1 VRGPDTYRWPLRQAL
16 SSGRQRRQVDGAR
29 SVGVA
34 TEAICDEFF
43 GEYSVDNQRHNS
55 KLPSEREY
63 VPFSGAPM
71 KQTKMLVNWL
81 VACAVAFAM
90 VTSAS
95 AQSAKER
102 SGKVVKI
109 KGSARFSTGNSI
121 WQPLSVG
128 TLLKAGALVQTAK
141 DSFADIALIESDVV
155 QPPTASGVGAAGNK
169 RPTTAQDLVRLS
181 EDSVLAIDK
190 LTVVNTG
197 AEKVTE
203 TQLDLRSGR
212 ILGSVKKMA
221 AASRFEVKVPN
232 GVAGIRGTLF
242 AISADG
248 VVSVGIGQVV
258 ISWTKADGSTGTQV
272 VSEGWQF
279 DVRSGE
285 LTKIPDVILNDLRRL
300 EVESLAYFTAPTTRI
315 TVDQTILFVSP
326 N

>member
-1 VRGPDTYRWPLRQAL
+1 
-16 SSGRQRRQVDGAR
+16 
-29 SVGVA
+29 
-34 TEAICDEFF
+34 
-43 GEYSVDNQRHNS
+43 
-55 KLPSEREY
+55 
-63 VPFSGAPM
+63 M

-90 VTSAS
+90 VTNAS
-95 AQSAKER
+95 AQSSKER

-109 KGSARFSTGNSI
+109 KGSARYSTGNNI
-121 WQPLSVG
+121 WQPLAVG
-128 TLLKAGALVQTAK
+128 TVLKAGALVQTAR
-141 DSFADIALIESDVV
+141 DSFVDIVLSDSEVV
-155 QPPTASGVGAAGNK
+155 PQPPTASGVGAGNK
-169 RPTTAQDLVRLS
+169 RPAAPQDLVRLT

-242 AISADG
+242 AISAEG
-248 VVSVGIGQVV
+248 VVSVAIGQVV
-258 ISWTKADGSTGTQV
+258 ISWTKADSSTGTQV

-279 DVRSGE
+279 DVRTGE
-285 LTKIPDVILNDLRRL
+285 LTKLPEALWNALKNF
-300 EVESLAYFTAPTTRI
+300 EVESVVYFTGPTTRQA
-315 TVDQTILFVSP
+315 VDQTILFVSP

>member
-1 VRGPDTYRWPLRQAL
+1 
-16 SSGRQRRQVDGAR
+16 
-29 SVGVA
+29 
-34 TEAICDEFF
+34 
-43 GEYSVDNQRHNS
+43 
-55 KLPSEREY
+55 
-63 VPFSGAPM
+63 M

-90 VTSAS
+90 VTSAQ
-95 AQSAKER
+95 AAERIAKA
-102 SGKVVKI
+102 VKI
-109 KGSARFSTGNSI
+109 KGSARYSTGNSI

-141 DSFADIALIESDVV
+141 DSFVDIALTESDVV
-155 QPPTASGVGAAGNK
+155 QPPTASGVGAGGK
-169 RPTTAQDLVRLS
+169 RPTATQDLVRLS

-190 LTVVNTG
+190 LTFVNTG

-212 ILGSVKKMA
+212 VLGSVKKMA

-258 ISWTKADGSTGTQV
+258 ISWTKADASTGTQV

-279 DVRSGE
+279 DIRSGE
-285 LTKIPDVILNDLRRL
+285 LSKIPDVTLKQLRDFQ
-300 EVESLAYFTAPTTRI
+300 VTSVVYFETPTPFV
-315 TVDQTILFVSP
+315 VDQTIYNVSP

>member
-1 VRGPDTYRWPLRQAL
+1 
-16 SSGRQRRQVDGAR
+16 
-29 SVGVA
+29 
-34 TEAICDEFF
+34 
-43 GEYSVDNQRHNS
+43 
-55 KLPSEREY
+55 
-63 VPFSGAPM
+63 M

-95 AQSAKER
+95 AQSVKER

-258 ISWTKADGSTGTQV
+258 ISWTKADASTGTQV

>member
-1 VRGPDTYRWPLRQAL
+1 
-16 SSGRQRRQVDGAR
+16 
-29 SVGVA
+29 
-34 TEAICDEFF
+34 
-43 GEYSVDNQRHNS
+43 
-55 KLPSEREY
+55 
-63 VPFSGAPM
+63 M
-71 KQTKMLVNWL
+71 KQTKMLVNGL

-90 VTSAS
+90 VTSAQ
-95 AQSAKER
+95 AAER
-102 SGKVVKI
+102 TGKVVKI
-109 KGSARFSTGNSI
+109 KGSARYSMGNNI

-128 TLLKAGALVQTAK
+128 TLLKSGALVQTAK
-141 DSFADIALIESDVV
+141 DSFVDIALTESDVAP
-155 QPPTASGVGAAGNK
+155 QPPTASGVGAGGK
-169 RPTTAQDLVRLS
+169 RPAAPQDLVRLS

-197 AEKVTE
+197 ADKVTE

-212 ILGSVKKMA
+212 LLGSVKKMA

-248 VVSVGIGQVV
+248 VVSVAIGQVV
-258 ISWTKADGSTGTQV
+258 ISWTKADGTTGTQV

-285 LTKIPDVILNDLRRL
+285 LTKLPEPVWNALKNF
-300 EVESLAYFTAPTTRI
+300 EVETLAFFTTPTTRPI
-315 TVDQTILFVSP
+315 VDQTILFVSP

>member
-1 VRGPDTYRWPLRQAL
+1 
-16 SSGRQRRQVDGAR
+16 
-29 SVGVA
+29 
-34 TEAICDEFF
+34 
-43 GEYSVDNQRHNS
+43 
-55 KLPSEREY
+55 
-63 VPFSGAPM
+63 M

-90 VTSAS
+90 VTSAQ
-95 AQSAKER
+95 AAER
-102 SGKVVKI
+102 TGKVVKI
-109 KGSARFSTGNSI
+109 KGSARYSTGNNV

-141 DSFADIALIESDVV
+141 DSFADIALTESDVV
-155 QPPTASGVGAAGNK
+155 QPPTASGVGAGGK
-169 RPTTAQDLVRLS
+169 RATATHDLVRLS
-181 EDSVLAIDK
+181 DDSVLAIER

-212 ILGSVKKMA
+212 VLGSVKKMA
-221 AASRFEVKVPN
+221 AASRFEVRVPN

-248 VVSVGIGQVV
+248 VVSVATGQVV
-258 ISWTKADGSTGTQV
+258 ISWMKSDGTTGTQV
-272 VSEGWQF
+272 VSEGFQF

-285 LTKIPDVILNDLRRL
+285 MTRIPDAIFAELRGLL
-300 EVESLAYFTAPTTRI
+300 EVISFTAPTTFQN
-315 TVDQTILFVSP
+315 DQTIYNVSP

>member
-1 VRGPDTYRWPLRQAL
+1 
-16 SSGRQRRQVDGAR
+16 
-29 SVGVA
+29 
-34 TEAICDEFF
+34 
-43 GEYSVDNQRHNS
+43 
-55 KLPSEREY
+55 
-63 VPFSGAPM
+63 M

-109 KGSARFSTGNSI
+109 KGSARFSTGNNI

-232 GVAGIRGTLF
+232 GVAGIRGTLYILDASGAVRVLKDSVMLSYF
-242 AISADG
+242 DKNGAQQTKL
-248 VVSVGIGQVV
+248 VVAGYMFDPLIGEPAP
-258 ISWTKADGSTGTQV
+258 IPG
-272 VSEGWQF
+272 F
-279 DVRSGE
+279 DQQ
-285 LTKIPDVILNDLRRL
+285 K
-300 EVESLAYFTAPTTRI
+300 
-315 TVDQTILFVSP
+315 LFVFLL
-326 N
+326 

>member
-1 VRGPDTYRWPLRQAL
+1 
-16 SSGRQRRQVDGAR
+16 
-29 SVGVA
+29 
-34 TEAICDEFF
+34 
-43 GEYSVDNQRHNS
+43 
-55 KLPSEREY
+55 
-63 VPFSGAPM
+63 M
-71 KQTKMLVNWL
+71 KQTKMLVNCL

-90 VTSAS
+90 ATSAQ
-95 AQSAKER
+95 AAER
-102 SGKVVKI
+102 TGKVVKL
-109 KGSARFSTGNSI
+109 KGSARYSTGNNI
-121 WQPLSVG
+121 WQPVSVG
-128 TLLKAGALVQTAK
+128 TQLRAGALVQTAK
-141 DSFADIALIESDVV
+141 DSFVDIALTDSDVV
-155 QPPTASGVGAAGNK
+155 QPPTASGVGAGGR
-169 RPTTAQDLVRLS
+169 RPTATQDLVRLS

-221 AASRFEVKVPN
+221 AASRFEVRVPN

-285 LTKIPDVILNDLRRL
+285 LTKIPDVILNGLKKFQL
-300 EVESLAYFTAPTTRI
+300 ESILFAAPTTFVIDR
-315 TVDQTILFVSP
+315 TIYNVSP

>member
-1 VRGPDTYRWPLRQAL
+1 M
-16 SSGRQRRQVDGAR
+16 
-29 SVGVA
+29 
-34 TEAICDEFF
+34 
-43 GEYSVDNQRHNS
+43 
-55 KLPSEREY
+55 KL
-63 VPFSGAPM
+63 
-71 KQTKMLVNWL
+71 TKMLVNWL

-90 VTSAS
+90 VTSAQ
-95 AQSAKER
+95 AAER
-102 SGKVVKI
+102 MGKVVKI
-109 KGSARFSTGNSI
+109 KGSARYSTGNNI

-141 DSFADIALIESDVV
+141 DSFADIALTESDVV
-155 QPPTASGVGAAGNK
+155 VQPPKASGVGAGGK
-169 RPTTAQDLVRLS
+169 RPTATQDLVRLS

-190 LTVVNTG
+190 LMVVNTG

-212 ILGSVKKMA
+212 VLGSVKKMA

-248 VVSVGIGQVV
+248 VVDVAIGQVV
-258 ISWTKADGSTGTQV
+258 ISWTKADASTGTQV

-285 LTKIPDVILNDLRRL
+285 LSKIPDMILDGLKKFQ
-300 EVESLAYFTAPTTRI
+300 VDSLVYFAPPTTLVIDR
-315 TVDQTILFVSP
+315 TIFNVSP

>member
-1 VRGPDTYRWPLRQAL
+1 
-16 SSGRQRRQVDGAR
+16 
-29 SVGVA
+29 
-34 TEAICDEFF
+34 
-43 GEYSVDNQRHNS
+43 
-55 KLPSEREY
+55 
-63 VPFSGAPM
+63 M

-90 VTSAS
+90 VTSAQ
-95 AQSAKER
+95 AAER
-102 SGKVVKI
+102 TGKVVKI
-109 KGSARFSTGNSI
+109 KGSARYSTGNNI

-141 DSFADIALIESDVV
+141 DSFVDIALTESDVV
-155 QPPTASGVGAAGNK
+155 QPPTASGVGAGGK
-169 RPTTAQDLVRLS
+169 RPTATQDLVRLS

-212 ILGSVKKMA
+212 VLGSVKKMA

-248 VVSVGIGQVV
+248 VVDVAIGQVV
-258 ISWTKADGSTGTQV
+258 ISWTKADASTGTQV

-285 LTKIPDVILNDLRRL
+285 LTKIPDMILDGLKKFQ
-300 EVESLAYFTAPTTRI
+300 VDSLVYFSAATTRV

>member
-1 VRGPDTYRWPLRQAL
+1 
-16 SSGRQRRQVDGAR
+16 
-29 SVGVA
+29 
-34 TEAICDEFF
+34 
-43 GEYSVDNQRHNS
+43 
-55 KLPSEREY
+55 
-63 VPFSGAPM
+63 M

-90 VTSAS
+90 VTSAQ
-95 AQSAKER
+95 AAER
-102 SGKVVKI
+102 MGKVVKI
-109 KGSARFSTGNSI
+109 KGSARYSTGNNF

-141 DSFADIALIESDVV
+141 DSFLDIALTESDVV
-155 QPPTASGVGAAGNK
+155 LPPTASGVGAGGGK
-169 RPTTAQDLVRLS
+169 RPTATQDLVRLS

-221 AASRFEVKVPN
+221 AASRFEVRVPN

-285 LTKIPDVILNDLRRL
+285 LTKIPDMILNDLKKFQ
-300 EVESLAYFTAPTTRI
+300 VDSLAYFTAPTTFVIDR
-315 TVDQTILFVSP
+315 TILFVSP